1 MFNPLWLG
9 FTRSYPPH
17 HVLVVCINF
26 SGTKIYPLTFKD
38 PYQIH
43 FILFFWFR
51 DKHEAI
57 FSNFAIYVTDCRRY
71 FFNTS
76 LIYPRH
82 PSLNPDPVCP
92 PTEHVS
98 SIKDSRQ
105 TRWQGMGFDLSP
117 NERELWSHH
126 AKVYPC
132 LTRRP
137 LISLHKM
144 IIPFSSPKRT
154 YFTRDR
160 LICSEKTSLEHAHCK
175 YRSLLH
181 LELV

>member
-17 HVLVVCINF
+17 HVLVVCIKF

-38 PYQIH
+38 TYQIH

-57 FSNFAIYVTDCRRY
+57 FSNFAIYVTDCQKY

-82 PSLNPDPVCP
+82 PGLNPDPVCP

-98 SIKDSRQ
+98 SIKDLRQ

-137 LISLHKM
+137 LISLSQDDHT
-144 IIPFSSPKRT
+144 FL
-154 YFTRDR
+154 F
-160 LICSEKTSLEHAHCK
+160 SEKDLFYTWPPYLFGENFYGACSL
-175 YRSLLH
+175 
-181 LELV
+181 